1 MKIEIWIENKQAQY
15 IRLLQYVA
23 SFQVSCYYRTLSI
36 IEITQVNNYLLLKTS
51 YPVKEHICPDI
62 FQVLREK

>member
-23 SFQVSCYYRTLSI
+23 SFQV
-36 IEITQVNNYLLLKTS
+36 
-51 YPVKEHICPDI
+51 
-62 FQVLREK
+62 LREKLVTSIIPCYFDFVEKEINRPVSYVPVTG